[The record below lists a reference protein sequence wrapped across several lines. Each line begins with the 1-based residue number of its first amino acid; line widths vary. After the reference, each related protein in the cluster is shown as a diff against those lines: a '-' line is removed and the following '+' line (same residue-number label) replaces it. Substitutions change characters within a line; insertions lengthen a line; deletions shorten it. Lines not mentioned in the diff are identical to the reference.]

1 MEVSKEEK
9 TRIESVLNWTFPGIR
24 FYYRDTDSN
33 VDVEET
39 YTVGRILRAG
49 FFIDVSAYS
58 KRPCSRIRF
67 IIASSHI
74 AELYKT
80 KYCEP
85 EARKCELCVLHPH
98 SYFKVMDVFKVGDQ
112 YQVFLLHIPFKGV
125 PLFQDESFDFSLGL
139 EKTGAHFV
147 YRARKSFETKLQIE
161 ADENLESAR
170 WKDRTKFLIGKK
182 TDGSFFSL
190 NYSLVE
196 NEQCGKVETGF
207 RDIADDEDPLNLPD
221 FAVKA
226 AG

>member
-1 MEVSKEEK
+1 MENSKDEK
-9 TRIESVLNWTFPGIR
+9 TYVESVLNWTFPGIR
-24 FYYRDTDSN
+24 FYYRDTDSDSN
-33 VDVEET
+33 VEET
-39 YTVGRILRAG
+39 YKVGQILRAG
-49 FFIDVSAYS
+49 FFIDVSAHA

-80 KYCEP
+80 TYCEP
-85 EARKCELCVLHPH
+85 AARACELCVLHPH

-125 PLFQDESFDFSLGL
+125 PLFQDESFDYSLGL
-139 EKTGAHFV
+139 EKTGMHFV
-147 YRARKSFETKLQIE
+147 YQARKSFEIKLQTE

-170 WKDRTKFLIGKK
+170 WKERTKFLVGKK

-190 NYSLVE
+190 NYSLIE
-196 NEQCGKVETGF
+196 NEQCGNVENGL
-207 RDIADDEDPLNLPD
+207 RDIAGDEDPLNLPD
-221 FAVKA
+221 FPVKA